1 MDFLRI
7 LEQAQQGN
15 YDSYELLV
23 NHLQGT
29 PSDILNFF
37 EYFCSADYPK
47 PSKELVGLFLKNW
60 LGKCVGQQWWAG
72 FPSKL
77 ELVQKVLQASE
88 VPNVTSMI
96 LSGFLSSDNLAES
109 SQIAE
114 ALISTNSKS
123 SVLAL
128 SFYLEN
134 SRTVL
139 QTVQNYIISILPA
152 LLQTDPLLSLQV
164 FQKSVKHLVAS
175 PVVLSLLGPILSI
188 PDLSSND
195 LLVIEAYKSLVDIIS
210 HFYENLLPQ
219 YFDKIVQLAMKGVG
233 CEDSQVSR
241 LSYECIN
248 VLVDVERQR
257 RQEGLLV
264 LGVVEKYSEV
274 ILLELIQ
281 KIEQFEEQEQE
292 DEVLQVC
299 STIQGI
305 CEVIHDKVQLM
316 LPAIGEKLKDPKLRS
331 KVCGVYV
338 LGSILPSLS
347 PEKIQAIKSEVLAAV
362 NLALNDS
369 SPKMKKA
376 SVWLVYKI
384 AENLPEI
391 IPSFP
396 LIFELL
402 YQSLDSPQKVL
413 IDCLLE
419 IADGDILLPH
429 PEKFIE
435 KLMHLGL
442 HSKFV
447 NSFNVVRAI
456 IQSMKTESEYLKTLI
471 ESLLPLLSANHKHLP
486 SLSII
491 LRACLEKLSE
501 AQVLIYYQPLFSI
514 LLNIPQNDEYM
525 VAVSCLSRHPAFK
538 AYIQNFT
545 SVLSSALTV
554 RESFPS
560 AIICVSEL
568 VRNLEFSDWL
578 PPLMPGLVK
587 LLDTKLQPNTQIIE
601 ALTDIISLHTETCL
615 GFLPDLFGYSDYCV
629 QFALS
634 DFDDFEF
641 LAEIRELLVSFYEGL
656 VQGLENI
663 GKVELMAL
671 KVTDILK
678 FCIFITGEE
687 QMPGDNTV
695 AGALGIFADIALA
708 FGELPEKDK
717 ILRFVKRFMSSESE
731 MVRMNAECALK
742 TISELG

>member
-1 MDFLRI
+1 MDFIRI

-29 PSDILNFF
+29 PSDILSFF
-37 EYFCSADYPK
+37 EYFCNADNPK
-47 PSKELVGLFLKNW
+47 TSKELVGLFLKNW
-60 LGKCVGQQWWAG
+60 LGKCAGQGWWAG
-72 FPSKL
+72 FGNKL
-77 ELVQKVLQASE
+77 ELVQKVLLASE
-88 VPNVTSMI
+88 LPNVTSMI
-96 LSGFLSSDNLAES
+96 LAGFLSSENLGES
-109 SQIAE
+109 SQIVHI
-114 ALISTNSKS
+114 LISNNSKS

-128 SFYLEN
+128 SYYLEN

-139 QTVQNYIISILPA
+139 QAVQNYIISILPT
-152 LLQTDPLLSLQV
+152 LLQSDPLLALQV

-175 PVVLSLLGPILSI
+175 PVIFSLFGPILSI
-188 PDLSSND
+188 PELSSND
-195 LLVIEAYKSLVDIIS
+195 LLIIEAYKSLVDIIS
-210 HFYENLLPQ
+210 YFYENLSQ
-219 YFDKIVQLAMKGVG
+219 YFDKIIQFVIKGVL
-233 CEDSQVSR
+233 CEDSQISR
-241 LSYECIN
+241 LSYECLN

-257 RQEGLLV
+257 KQEGLQMLNI
-264 LGVVEKYSEV
+264 VEKYSEV
-274 ILLELIQ
+274 ILLELMK
-281 KIEQFEEQEQE
+281 KIEQSEEY
-292 DEVLQVC
+292 DEILQVS

-316 LPAIGEKLKDPKLRS
+316 LPAIGEKLNNPNLKS

-347 PEKIQAIKSEVLAAV
+347 PEKIQAIKVEVLAAV
-362 NLALNDS
+362 NISLNDQ
-369 SPKMKKA
+369 SPEMKKA
-376 SVWLVYKI
+376 SIWLVYKI
-384 AENLPEI
+384 AENIPEI
-391 IPSFP
+391 IHNFP

-402 YQSLDSPQKVL
+402 YQSLDNPQKVV

-419 IADGDILLPH
+419 VADGDILLPH

-442 HSKFV
+442 NTKFV

-456 IQSMKTESEYLKTLI
+456 IQSMDTESTYLKTVI
-471 ESLLPLLSANHKHLP
+471 ESLMPLISSNHKHLP

-501 AQVLIYYQPLFSI
+501 SQVLVYYQPLFSI

-525 VAVSCLSRHPAFK
+525 VAISCLSRHPAFK
-538 AYIQNFT
+538 NYILNFT

-554 RESFPS
+554 RESFQS

-578 PPLMPGLVK
+578 PPLMPGLIK
-587 LLDTKLQPNTQIIE
+587 LLDTKVQPNTQIIE

-615 GFLPDLFGYSDYCV
+615 GFLQDLLRYTDYCV

-634 DFDDFEF
+634 DYDDPEF

-656 VQGLENI
+656 IQGLENI
-663 GKVELMAL
+663 GKIELIAI
-671 KVTDILK
+671 KVQDILK
-678 FCIFITGEE
+678 FCIFVTSDD
-687 QMPGDNTV
+687 QMPGPNIV
-695 AGALGIFADIALA
+695 AGAIGIFADIALA
-708 FGELPEKDK
+708 FGEIPEKEK
-717 ILRFVKRFMSSESE
+717 ILKFVKQFMSSDSE

-742 TISELG
+742 TISQLG